1 LFENP
6 DPYVNAT
13 ESGQTG
19 TEKGAEGDAGQTGGA
34 EKTFTQAQM
43 DAAIATRLARAN
55 RDRKELESLVGK
67 TMPDIVKELKTQQA
81 AAQQPSNVPASSVEK
96 DLREVKNSLDELRA
110 EREEAK
116 LRAQYGDLYKELEVK
131 ARLKSA
137 ESDISFS
144 RALRDTAA
152 DELPAIVDS
161 ARKREREKL
170 VDEVRRGKDIAVE
183 TRASDAPEDG
193 RVSETEVQ
201 DLVEHFGLT
210 PERARAALKQFKE

>member
-19 TEKGAEGDAGQTGGA
+19 TEKGAEGDAGLTGGA

-81 AAQQPSNVPASSVEK
+81 AAQQPSVPASSVES
-96 DLREVKNSLDELRA
+96 DLREVKTSLNELRA

-183 TRASDAPEDG
+183 TRASDAPEG
-193 RVSETEVQ
+193 ERVSENEVQ